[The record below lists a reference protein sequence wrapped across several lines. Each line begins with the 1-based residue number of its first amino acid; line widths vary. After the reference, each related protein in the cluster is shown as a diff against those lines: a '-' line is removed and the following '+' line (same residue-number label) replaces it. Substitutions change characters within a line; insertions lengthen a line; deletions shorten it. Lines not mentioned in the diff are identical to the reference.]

1 MLKIAKAVQA
11 ASAACRSLTGGDG
24 ATHNNSLLGSI
35 LSATMIFSATI
46 IHLPFYRSAQQSHN
60 KPTVVR
66 DTRQKTNEIALF
78 HCQSNEESTDAVSKK
93 NQVCWSKNVIQEQ
106 WSCHFGLKWY
116 QTHMGER
123 SKQSKPNYGDTTRRK
138 PCQPFWDTA
147 QGNWPEGREGTH
159 RTLLLGATYTH
170 YSKASQLCLSL
181 QVLLVNMMQGDG
193 GVGDAFWGGT
203 VSFCDCEC
211 FGVPST
217 CVENRWLSFDSCE
230 YQGGLLFRNQR
241 KKTSKIDL
249 QGKCLCDNAGGGS
262 IWQWWKY
269 LCR

>member
-1 MLKIAKAVQA
+1 
-11 ASAACRSLTGGDG
+11 
-24 ATHNNSLLGSI
+24 
-35 LSATMIFSATI
+35 MIFSATI

-66 DTRQKTNEIALF
+66 DTRQKTKEIALF

-93 NQVCWSKNVIQEQ
+93 NQACWSKNVIQEQ

-138 PCQPFWDTA
+138 PCQPFWDKA

-181 QVLLVNMMQGDG
+181 QVLLVNMMQGDR
-193 GVGDAFWGGT
+193 GVGDAFWGGYGVLLWLWRSFNLCWKPLAVFWFMWKARGSPLQESKEENVQNRFARKMFVWQCWRRKHMAVMEISVPIKT
-203 VSFCDCEC
+203 V
-211 FGVPST
+211 
-217 CVENRWLSFDSCE
+217 
-230 YQGGLLFRNQR
+230 
-241 KKTSKIDL
+241 
-249 QGKCLCDNAGGGS
+249 A
-262 IWQWWKY
+262 
-269 LCR
+269 

>member
-66 DTRQKTNEIALF
+66 DTRQKTKEIALF

-93 NQVCWSKNVIQEQ
+93 NQACWSKNVIQEQ

-123 SKQSKPNYGDTTRRK
+123 SKQSKPNYGDTTRSK
-138 PCQPFWDTA
+138 PCQPFWDKA

-181 QVLLVNMMQGDG
+181 QVLLVTMIIWCSRVMVVLVMLSEGAQCPFVTVNALAFLQLVLKTAGRLLIHVKSK
-193 GVGDAFWGGT
+193 GVSSSGIKG
-203 VSFCDCEC
+203 
-211 FGVPST
+211 
-217 CVENRWLSFDSCE
+217 
-230 YQGGLLFRNQR
+230 R
-241 KKTSKIDL
+241 KRPK
-249 QGKCLCDNAGGGS
+249 
-262 IWQWWKY
+262 
-269 LCR
+269 